1 MRAEWSLSLNLLRE
15 YVFKL
20 SESLRLSIGNG
31 PLERYMHILFTCLC
45 AAYGR
50 VEFCEPI
57 SSNPL
62 LEDPVRIGRAF
73 IEAMGKLSERGF
85 TISGGSILYA
95 IERAE
100 SILKSRG
107 KKPFIVLCDG
117 LSLAEYTY
125 LYDRFSRAIHPSG
138 LLYAINPGGM
148 TKTYEYLTSI
158 LLNSPQVNVT
168 MTIVGELLK
177 SKFEA
182 VGSVVLR
189 DIDELVH
196 KAQSEKFPSA
206 SDMAISLHRVIE
218 EISFKIGVLSEDY
231 RVLVLSDHGYD
242 ASLELNGWSLSHMF
256 SGERPCLS
264 LFSAMLIIG

>member
-1 MRAEWSLSLNLLRE
+1 LRAEWALSLNLLRE
-15 YVFKL
+15 YVVKL

-31 PLERYMHILFTCLC
+31 PLERYIHILFACLC

-62 LEDPVRIGRAF
+62 LEDPVRVGRAF
-73 IEAMGKLSERGF
+73 IEAMGRLSERGP

-100 SILKSRG
+100 SILKNRE

-117 LSLAEYTY
+117 LSLPEYTY
-125 LYDRFSRAIHPSG
+125 LYDRFSRVTHPSG

-158 LLNSPQVNVT
+158 LLNLPAENMT
-168 MTIVGELLK
+168 MTVVGELLRRRL
-177 SKFEA
+177 EA
-182 VGSVVLR
+182 VGSMVLR
-189 DIDELVH
+189 EVDELVH
-196 KAQSEKFPSA
+196 RAQTEKFPTT
-206 SDMAISLHRVIE
+206 SDMAISLHKVIE
-218 EISFKIGVLSEDY
+218 EIAFKIGVLSEDY
-231 RVLVLSDHGYD
+231 CVLVLSDHGYD
-242 ASLELNGWSLSHMF
+242 VFLEVNGWSLSHAF
-256 SGERPCLS
+256 SNERPCLS